1 MKYFSLSLL
10 LFSISGFLSL
20 QAADP
25 ADNQIKGALIDI
37 QKYEQQFGSVT
48 SANPSSVKRSLK
60 LLTLTRQRLDGS
72 PNKGHASWKEADQRY
87 NNLVAHMNQLISPG
101 GSTQA
106 APPPP
111 SATTARATVS
121 NSSTSSAPKQMISQ
135 YRVRIKK
142 ITRDIESSFQTMD
155 QNGVKPFQ
163 DAEYV
168 KDRVQRAATFQ
179 ASIDKYAEFKD
190 DPDVVAAAQK
200 LAEFTNMIAFGK
212 DHAAKELA
220 ELGDVQARLKT
231 INAEI
236 RNLKQPA
243 TPEEPFAEGQ
253 LNQWLVQLANV
264 RQSAA
269 KIYEPLPP
277 IKQRAYLPEDRLTVE
292 QGGTYDIKD
301 VDRLER
307 SLIDLVNSIDQ
318 TLTTFTRNLEAK
330 TNGVSDQLGFFDR
343 LDPSDPND
351 QSNNF
356 LSEGRADE
364 VRAMLNGFLVT
375 AQEGTSYSKSLKHE
389 NYNDRAALVTK
400 VQTTINSYEAN
411 YQKAREMVRMP
422 QAATKDSKLT
432 QIAKETLA
440 GYDYVGNIERM
451 VINSDKVKRSEETS
465 EMDFDDADV
474 SLSGTITLSGTKT
487 TYFYEW
493 EQFQVA
499 TAEPVGNKY
508 FIFYNTLKYF
518 TSGAS
523 RTPLNQWIVS
533 GRLQGSEIPQENIDK
548 N

>member
-1 MKYFSLSLL
+1 MKHLSLSLL
-10 LFSISGFLSL
+10 LFLFLGFLSL
-20 QAADP
+20 QATDP

-48 SANPSSVKRSLK
+48 SANPSTVKRSLK
-60 LLTLTRQRLDGS
+60 LLTLTHQRLDGS
-72 PNKGHASWKEADQRY
+72 PNKGHPSWKEADQRY

-101 GSTQA
+101 GSTQS

-111 SATTARATVS
+111 SATTSRTTVS
-121 NSSTSSAPKQMISQ
+121 NTTSSSAPKQMISQ

-142 ITRDIESSFQTMD
+142 IARDIDSSFQTMD

-168 KDRVQRAATFQ
+168 KGREQRAATFQ

-190 DPDVVAAAQK
+190 DPDVVVAAQK
-200 LAEFTNMIAFGK
+200 LTEFTNMIAFGK

-220 ELGDVQARLKT
+220 ELGDVQARLKA
-231 INAEI
+231 IDSEI
-236 RNLKQPA
+236 RNLEQPA
-243 TPEEPFAEGQ
+243 TPEEPFVTGQ

-277 IKQRAYLPEDRLTVE
+277 IKQRAYLPEDRLTIE
-292 QGGTYDIKD
+292 QGGSYDIQD

-307 SLIDLVNSIDQ
+307 TLIDLVNSIDQ
-318 TLTTFTRNLEAK
+318 SLTTFTRNLEAK
-330 TNGVSDQLGFFDR
+330 VNAFQDTLGFINAY
-343 LDPSDPND
+343 DPSDSND
-351 QSNNF
+351 QSNHF

-364 VRAMLNGFLVT
+364 VRTMLNGFLVT
-375 AQEGTSYSKSLKHE
+375 AQEAANYSKSLKHD
-389 NYNDRAALVTK
+389 NYNDRVAIVSR
-400 VQTTINSYEAN
+400 VQTAIKNYEAN
-411 YQKAREMVRMP
+411 YQTAREMVRMP
-422 QAATKDSKLT
+422 KAATKDSKLMK
-432 QIAKETLA
+432 IAKETLA
-440 GYDYVGNIERM
+440 SYDYVGKIERM

-465 EMDFDDADV
+465 ETEFDDADV

-508 FIFYNTLKYF
+508 YIFYNTLKYF

-523 RTPLNQWIVS
+523 RTPLNKWIVS
-533 GRLQGSEIPQENIDK
+533 GRLQGSEIPKENINK

>member
-1 MKYFSLSLL
+1 MKHFSLSLL
-10 LFSISGFLSL
+10 LFSLSGFLSL

-25 ADNQIKGALIDI
+25 ADNDIKGALMDL
-37 QKYEQQFGSVT
+37 QKYEQQFGTVT

-72 PNKGHASWKEADQRY
+72 SNKGHASWKEADQRY
-87 NNLVAHMNQLISPG
+87 NHLVAHMNQLIAPG

-106 APPPP
+106 APPSTTVP
-111 SATTARATVS
+111 TARPTVS
-121 NSSTSSAPKQMISQ
+121 SSSASSAPKQMISQ

-142 ITRDIESSFQTMD
+142 IARDIESSFQTMD

-163 DAEYV
+163 DAEYI
-168 KDRVQRAATFQ
+168 KDREQRAATFQ
-179 ASIDKYAEFKD
+179 ESIDKYAEFKD
-190 DPDVVAAAQK
+190 DPDVVAATQK

-212 DHAAKELA
+212 DQATKELA
-220 ELGDVQARLKT
+220 ELGDVQARLKA
-231 INAEI
+231 INGEI
-236 RNLKQPA
+236 RNLNQPE

-277 IKQRAYLPEDRLTVE
+277 IKQRAYLPENRLTVE
-292 QGGTYDIKD
+292 QGGAYDIKD

-307 SLIDLVNSIDQ
+307 TLIDLVNSVDQ

-330 TNGVSDQLGFFDR
+330 ISGIADQLNYFDDF
-343 LDPSDPND
+343 DPSDPHD
-351 QSNNF
+351 QSNHF

-364 VRAMLNGFLVT
+364 VRATLNKFLVT
-375 AQEGTSYSKSLKHE
+375 AKEGANYSKSLKHD
-389 NYNDRAALVTK
+389 NFNDRAALATK
-400 VQTTINSYEAN
+400 VQATIDNYESN
-411 YQKAREMVRMP
+411 YQKARKMVRMP
-422 QAATKDSKLT
+422 KAATNDSKLMK
-432 QIAKETLA
+432 IAKETLA

-499 TAEPVGNKY
+499 TAEPVGDKY

-533 GRLQGSEIPQENIDK
+533 GRLQDIEIPKENIDK